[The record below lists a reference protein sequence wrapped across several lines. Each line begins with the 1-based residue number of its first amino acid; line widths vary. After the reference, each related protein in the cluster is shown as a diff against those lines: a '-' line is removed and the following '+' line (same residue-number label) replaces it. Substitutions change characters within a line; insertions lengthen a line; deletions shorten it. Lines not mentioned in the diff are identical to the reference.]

1 LRNPNSLD
9 DARVFGEKGK
19 ALARGAALGRKEDT
33 VFQGI
38 YTALVTPLRNGT
50 VDLAALARL
59 VDRQVAA
66 GVQGFVVCATTGE
79 GTTLT
84 PDERRMVLEA
94 AVKRAGGKVQV
105 LFGTSLVATWAVI
118 DAVNQAADLGAV
130 GALVSSPS
138 YIKPSQDGIYAH
150 YAAIAD
156 QSKLP
161 IVMYN
166 VPSRTSSDIKP
177 ATVARLAAHER
188 IVAIKEASGSVER
201 AQQILAAAGGAV
213 KVLSGDDPLTVS
225 ILVAGGHGV
234 ISTAANVVP
243 EKWSILW
250 RHWLAGDVA
259 AAAAAQ
265 AGLLGL
271 HEALFLE
278 SNPGPVK
285 AALHLLGLLEDEIR
299 LPLTWPSRPTV
310 YRLAAELERLGLAL
324 ARGAQ

>member
-1 LRNPNSLD
+1 
-9 DARVFGEKGK
+9 
-19 ALARGAALGRKEDT
+19 

-38 YTALVTPLRNGT
+38 YTALVTPMRNGT
-50 VDLAALARL
+50 VDLSGLARL
-59 VDRQVAA
+59 IERQVAA
-66 GVQGFVVCATTGE
+66 GVQGVVVCATTGE

-84 PDERRMVLEA
+84 QDERRLVLESAVRHA
-94 AVKRAGGKVQV
+94 AGKIQV

-118 DAVNQAADLGAV
+118 DAVNSAADQGAV

-138 YIKPSQDGIYAH
+138 YVKPSQDGIYGH

-166 VPSRTSSDIKP
+166 VPSRTASDIKP
-177 ATVARLAAHER
+177 ETVARLAAHDR
-188 IVAIKEASGSVER
+188 IVAIKEASGSIER
-201 AQQILAAAGGAV
+201 AQQIIAATGDTV
-213 KVLSGDDPLTVS
+213 KVLSGDDPLTLS

-243 EKWSILW
+243 EKWSALW
-250 RHWLAGDVA
+250 RHWLAGDIQ

-271 HEALFLE
+271 HGALFAE
-278 SNPGPVK
+278 TNPGPVK

-310 YRLAAELERLGLAL
+310 YRLAAELEKLGLAL
-324 ARGAQ
+324 ARSSQ

>member
-1 LRNPNSLD
+1 
-9 DARVFGEKGK
+9 
-19 ALARGAALGRKEDT
+19 

-38 YTALVTPLRNGT
+38 YTALITPLRNGT
-50 VDLAALARL
+50 VDLPALARL
-59 VDRQVAA
+59 IDRQIAA
-66 GVQGFVVCATTGE
+66 GVQGVVVCATTGE

-84 PDERRMVLEA
+84 PDERRLVLESV
-94 AVKRAGGKVQV
+94 VKRAGGRIQV

-118 DAVNQAADLGAV
+118 DAVNMAADQGAV

-138 YIKPSQDGIYAH
+138 YVKPSQDGIYGH

-166 VPSRTSSDIKP
+166 VPSRTASDIKP
-177 ATVARLAAHER
+177 ATVARLAAHDR
-188 IVAIKEASGSVER
+188 IVGIKEASGSVER
-201 AQQILAAAGGAV
+201 AQQIIAAAGDTV
-213 KVLSGDDPLTVS
+213 KVLSGDDPLTLS

-243 EKWSILW
+243 EKWSALW
-250 RHWLAGDVA
+250 RHWRKGDILAASAV
-259 AAAAAQ
+259 Q

-271 HEALFLE
+271 HEALFAE
-278 SNPGPVK
+278 TNPGPVK
-285 AALHLLGLLEDEIR
+285 AALHLLGLIEDEIR

-310 YRLAAELERLGLAL
+310 YRLAAELEKLGLPL
-324 ARGAQ
+324 ARSSQ

>member
-1 LRNPNSLD
+1 
-9 DARVFGEKGK
+9 
-19 ALARGAALGRKEDT
+19 

-38 YTALVTPLRNGT
+38 YTALITPLRNGT
-50 VDLAALARL
+50 VDLAALTRL
-59 VDRQVAA
+59 IDRQIAA
-66 GVQGFVVCATTGE
+66 GVQGVVVCATTGE

-84 PDERRMVLEA
+84 PDERRLVLESV
-94 AVKRAGGKVQV
+94 VKRAGGKIQV

-118 DAVNQAADLGAV
+118 DAVNEAADQGAV

-138 YIKPSQDGIYAH
+138 YVKPSQDGIYGH

-166 VPSRTSSDIKP
+166 VPSRTASDIKP
-177 ATVARLAAHER
+177 ATVARLAAHDR

-201 AQQILAAAGGAV
+201 AQQIIAAAGDTV
-213 KVLSGDDPLTVS
+213 KVLSGDDPLTLS

-243 EKWSILW
+243 EKWAGLW
-250 RHWLAGDVA
+250 RHWLAGDIL

-271 HEALFLE
+271 HEALFAE

-285 AALHLLGLLEDEIR
+285 AALHLLGLIEDEIR
-299 LPLTWPSRPTV
+299 LPLLWPSRPTV
-310 YRLAAELERLGLAL
+310 YRLAAELENLSLTI
-324 ARGAQ
+324 ARRAN

>member
-1 LRNPNSLD
+1 
-9 DARVFGEKGK
+9 
-19 ALARGAALGRKEDT
+19 

-38 YTALVTPLRNGT
+38 YTALVTPLKNGT

-66 GVQGFVVCATTGE
+66 GVQGVVVCATTGE

-84 PDERRMVLEA
+84 ADERRLVLEA
-94 AVKRAGGKVQV
+94 AVKRADGRLQV

-118 DAVNQAADLGAV
+118 DAVAAAADQGAAGV
-130 GALVSSPS
+130 LVSSPS
-138 YIKPSQDGIYAH
+138 YVKPSQDGIYAH

-156 QSKLP
+156 RSKLP

-177 ATVARLAAHER
+177 ATVARLAAHDR
-188 IVAIKEASGSVER
+188 IVAIKEASGSIER
-201 AQQILAAAGGAV
+201 AQQIIAAAGGGV
-213 KVLSGDDPLTVS
+213 KVLSGDDPLTLS

-243 EKWSILW
+243 EKWAALW
-250 RHWLAGDVA
+250 RHWLAGDVL

-271 HEALFLE
+271 HEALFQE

-285 AALHLLGLLEDEIR
+285 GALHLLGLIDDEIR
-299 LPLTWPSRPTV
+299 LPLTWPSRPSM
-310 YRLAAELERLGLAL
+310 YRLAAELENLGLAV
-324 ARGAQ
+324 AKRAQ